1 MPEGDVRHEA
11 WWNSLTQELR
21 TDILKLIP
29 TMGTEQ
35 QELFSQRLWHE
46 LHGWL
51 RDDIRRLRE
60 NSDNSAPIETFQD
73 LIDNGLR
80 STPHLDPALQPLP
93 ANLRGIPVTFASM
106 IMTDGKTT
114 FIGVYR
120 GLMVGA
126 PGKRYI
132 DCNLDTTVHIAT
144 EVVTAG
150 DHVSNVNRLSSEYAT
165 ADWAAVNWTR

>member
-1 MPEGDVRHEA
+1 MAEGDVRYET
-11 WWNSLTQELR
+11 WWNSLTQERR

-29 TMGTEQ
+29 AVGAEQ

-46 LHGWL
+46 LHDRL
-51 RDDIRRLRE
+51 RDDIRRHC
-60 NSDNSAPIETFQD
+60 DNSNYSAPTETFQD

-114 FIGVYR
+114 HIGVYR
-120 GLMVGA
+120 GVMVGA
-126 PGKRYI
+126 LGKRYI
-132 DCNLDTTVHIAT
+132 NYRVATTVHIAT
-144 EVVTAG
+144 EVVTGG
-150 DHVSNVNRLSSEYAT
+150 DHVSDVNRLCSEYAT
-165 ADWAAVNWTR
+165 ADWPAVDWSR

>member
-1 MPEGDVRHEA
+1 MAEGDVRYET

-29 TMGTEQ
+29 TMGAEQ
-35 QELFSQRLWHE
+35 QELFSQRLWQE

-51 RDDIRRLRE
+51 RDDIRRHCE
-60 NSDNSAPIETFQD
+60 NSNYSAPTETFQD

-93 ANLRGIPVTFASM
+93 ANLQGVPVTFASM

-114 FIGVYR
+114 HIGVYR
-120 GLMVGA
+120 GVMVGA
-126 PGKRYI
+126 LGKRYI
-132 DCNLDTTVHIAT
+132 DYSVATTVHIAT
-144 EVVTAG
+144 EVVTGG
-150 DHVSNVNRLSSEYAT
+150 DHVSSVNRLSSEYAT
-165 ADWAAVNWTR
+165 ADWPAVDWTR